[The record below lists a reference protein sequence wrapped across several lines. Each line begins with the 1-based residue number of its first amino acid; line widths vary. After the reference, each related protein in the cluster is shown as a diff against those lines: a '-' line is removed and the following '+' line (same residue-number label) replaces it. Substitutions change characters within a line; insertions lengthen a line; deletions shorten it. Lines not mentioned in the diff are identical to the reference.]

1 MGEAVSVKNI
11 GAGWK
16 DLGLKEKSLMHTKTI
31 SMLLGALLATGVVLA
46 QAPDQS
52 PQPNA
57 AQATA
62 NQQAKPHHEFNP
74 DRQADHLGKKL
85 GLTGDQ
91 VAQIKPILEKRQQQ
105 MKSLHS
111 DASLAPQDRHAK
123 AQEIMLDSKNKIEA
137 VLNDT
142 QKQQFEQMLQE
153 RRAHHNSQPQ
163 AQ

>member
-1 MGEAVSVKNI
+1 
-11 GAGWK
+11 
-16 DLGLKEKSLMHTKTI
+16 MHTKTI
-31 SMLLGALLATGVVLA
+31 SMLLGALLSTGVVVA

-57 AQATA
+57 AQGTA

-85 GLTGDQ
+85 GLSGDQ
-91 VAQIKPILEKRQQQ
+91 VAQIKPILEARQQQ
-105 MKSLHS
+105 MQSLRS
-111 DASLAPQDRHAK
+111 DSSLAPEDRRAK
-123 AQEIMLDSKNKIEA
+123 AHGIIEDSKTKIEA

-142 QKQQFEQMLQE
+142 QRQQFEQMLQE

>member
-1 MGEAVSVKNI
+1 MN
-11 GAGWK
+11 
-16 DLGLKEKSLMHTKTI
+16 TKTI
-31 SMLLGALLATGVVLA
+31 SMLLGALLSTGAVLA

-52 PQPNA
+52 PQSNA
-57 AQATA
+57 PQATQ
-62 NQQAKPHHEFNP
+62 NQQARDHHEVNP

-91 VAQIKPILEKRQQQ
+91 VAQIKPILEARQQQ
-105 MKSLHS
+105 MQGLRS
-111 DASLAPQDRHAK
+111 DNSLAPQDRRAK
-123 AQEIMLDSKNKIEA
+123 AQEIMQDSKNKIEA
-137 VLNDT
+137 VLNDN